1 MQTMKTPVR
10 NRIFVRLSGTRRMP
24 VRIVVYSDLIA
35 AIVAV
40 WPRSDLTAVGSSPRR
55 VAAVMAQDRIP
66 GQVRVPLP
74 KTRHEDAEDGGKE
87 ADTPK
92 AKCVPRLASVASL
105 LRAAAIARPSRGL
118 APPKPWLLPF
128 RRTACRADGQHLTEG
143 VLVRRREV
151 RFGTSEKSR
160 PASRSAA
167 RCGRS
172 AKHML
177 EL

>member
-1 MQTMKTPVR
+1 M
-10 NRIFVRLSGTRRMP
+10 RLSDSRRMP
-24 VRIVVYSDLIA
+24 GRIVVNFDLTA

-40 WPRSDLTAVGSSPRR
+40 WHRSDLTAVGSSPRR

-105 LRAAAIARPSRGL
+105 LRAVAIARPSRGL
-118 APPKPWLLPF
+118 A
-128 RRTACRADGQHLTEG
+128 
-143 VLVRRREV
+143 
-151 RFGTSEKSR
+151 SR
-160 PASRSAA
+160 QPQ
-167 RCGRS
+167 
-172 AKHML
+172 
-177 EL
+177 